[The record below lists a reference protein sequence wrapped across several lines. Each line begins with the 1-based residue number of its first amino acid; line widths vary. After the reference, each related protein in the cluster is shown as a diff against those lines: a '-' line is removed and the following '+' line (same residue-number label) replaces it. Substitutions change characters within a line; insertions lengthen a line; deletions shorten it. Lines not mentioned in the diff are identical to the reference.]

1 MDSIHNVI
9 VGTEANGVDGPIRGK
24 HLKELVIVERVVE
37 VNLTSLFSTD
47 LCVHDAPTSIE
58 ADFLCMRD

>member
-24 HLKELVIVERVVE
+24 NLEELIIVERVVE
-37 VNLTSLFSTD
+37 VNLASLFPTD
-47 LCVHDAPTSIE
+47 LRVHDAPTSIE
-58 ADFLCMRD
+58 ADFLCMRY